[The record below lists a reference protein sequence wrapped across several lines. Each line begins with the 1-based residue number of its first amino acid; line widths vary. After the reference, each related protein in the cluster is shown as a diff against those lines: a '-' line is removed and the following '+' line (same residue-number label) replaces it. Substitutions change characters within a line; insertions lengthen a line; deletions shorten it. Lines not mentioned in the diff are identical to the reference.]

1 MCMDELRTKLLHE
14 IMGIYGPN
22 QGQSIGAVIIP
33 AFVSDFKNVVEKS
46 DCSDE
51 VSEEYMTEDK
61 RIHLVL
67 YGRKTLG
74 KKGLGAAHEHVG
86 HFFHLVVSSLFFLQ
100 ARLLD
105 GLNTGK
111 PNVMNAQQKSRS
123 LRENSFGVNQ

>member
-1 MCMDELRTKLLHE
+1 MDELRMKLLHE

-46 DCSDE
+46 DDFNE

-67 YGRKTLG
+67 YGRKKLG
-74 KKGLGAAHEHVG
+74 KKGIITYVTDAEFNGKRLFEGAEDQHIA
-86 HFFHLVVSSLFFLQ
+86 L
-100 ARLLD
+100 
-105 GLNTGK
+105 
-111 PNVMNAQQKSRS
+111 
-123 LRENSFGVNQ
+123 

>member
-1 MCMDELRTKLLHE
+1 MDELRTKLLHE

-46 DCSDE
+46 DCADE

-74 KKGLGAAHEHVG
+74 KKGYKTYVTDARFNGKK
-86 HFFHLVVSSLFFLQ
+86 LFE
-100 ARLLD
+100 
-105 GLNTGK
+105 GLSDLHI
-111 PNVMNAQQKSRS
+111 AI
-123 LRENSFGVNQ
+123 